1 MASLKQMTEHC
12 DFEAFLPQA
21 LHDHFVCGLSNPHI
35 QKKLLCEHDLTLEK
49 ALIIA
54 SAMEQAAK
62 DTIEIQK
69 HSDTG
74 HPAHS
79 QQH

>member
-1 MASLKQMTEHC
+1 MIIL
-12 DFEAFLPQA
+12 
-21 LHDHFVCGLSNPHI
+21 FVGCPTLTFK
-35 QKKLLCEHDLTLEK
+35 KKLLCEHDLTLEK